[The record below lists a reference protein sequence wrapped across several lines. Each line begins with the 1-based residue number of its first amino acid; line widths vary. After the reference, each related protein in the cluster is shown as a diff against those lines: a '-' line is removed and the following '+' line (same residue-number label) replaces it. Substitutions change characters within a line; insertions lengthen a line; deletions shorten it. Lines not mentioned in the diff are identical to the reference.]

1 MISTLKAL
9 FQGRRELFKGLKIEQ
24 KDWEKEVYPVLHL
37 DMSKVASKTADEL
50 EISLQD
56 LVEGL
61 SATFN
66 APFDPAKP
74 AKTNFKNLLE
84 SLPKSARQKDEKA
97 TGKYVLLIDE
107 YDAPIAGL
115 LDTEEGRRELSVVRK
130 TLHDFYV
137 QAKAQCRER
146 RYADAYAADGRRVV
160 YVGVNYDPAARTV
173 GEVKTEPA

>member
-1 MISTLKAL
+1 MKPINTSI
-9 FQGRRELFKGLKIEQ
+9 FDFPELI
-24 KDWEKEVYPVLHL
+24 
-37 DMSKVASKTADEL
+37 
-50 EISLQD
+50 
-56 LVEGL
+56 
-61 SATFN
+61 
-66 APFDPAKP
+66 
-74 AKTNFKNLLE
+74 
-84 SLPKSARQKDEKA
+84 

-137 QAKAQCRER
+137 QAKAQCGER